1 MLTRFSLACGLLMLA
16 INVFAQP
23 PHITMTTNL
32 GTIEIELDDQRAPIS
47 SANFVKQVELGHYN
61 GTIFHRV
68 ISNFMIQGGGY
79 DADLKRRE
87 AGDSIDNE
95 ADNGLKNL
103 RGTIAM
109 ARTQDP
115 HSAQAQFF
123 INVVDNDF
131 LNHSGKTLRGWGYA
145 VFGRVVEGMD
155 VVDRIKALAVTSRG
169 QLQNLPA
176 KPAIIIKAEVKPAT
190 DIGN

>member
-1 MLTRFSLACGLLMLA
+1 MPIQLTAIVGLLFLA
-16 INVFAQP
+16 ASVCAQAP
-23 PHITMTTNL
+23 RVVMTTNL
-32 GTIEIELDDQRAPIS
+32 GTIELELDDQKAPVT
-47 SANFVKQVELGHYN
+47 SANFIKHVGNGHYN

-79 DADLKRRE
+79 TPELERRE

-131 LNHSGKTLRGWGYA
+131 LDHTGKALRGWGYA

-155 VVDRIKALAVTSRG
+155 VVDRIKALSKTARG
-169 QLQNLPA
+169 PFQNLPVD
-176 KPAIIIKAEVKPAT
+176 PAIIIKAEMKPAAEK
-190 DIGN
+190 GN